1 MSNHHVYKDFRF
13 RVRKTRQKNE
23 GARHMRRRAAKL
35 EKTAGKRGPYKR
47 R

>member
-23 GARHMRRRAAKL
+23 GARHMRRRAEKLAKQ
-35 EKTAGKRGPYKR
+35 EAKRGPYR
-47 R
+47 RR